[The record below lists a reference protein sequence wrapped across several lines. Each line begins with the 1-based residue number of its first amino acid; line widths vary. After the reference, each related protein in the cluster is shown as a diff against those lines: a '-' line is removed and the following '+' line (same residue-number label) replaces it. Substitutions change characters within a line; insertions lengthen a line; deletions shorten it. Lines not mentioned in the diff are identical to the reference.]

1 MKNFFE
7 KKIRNNK
14 IKNEIEE
21 IKKWGKNEV
30 GGLNIEGK

>member
-21 IKKWGKNEV
+21 IKKWRKNEV
-30 GGLNIEGK
+30 GRLNIEGK